1 MTQTAVKRFSLG
13 EYHRLAE
20 MGFFQEDDRV
30 ELIHGEIVKMVAKGT
45 AHVFCCQRLIKNLSQ
60 LIDDRAILRCQ
71 DPITLPNNSEPEPD
85 FTIARPR
92 EDNYLS
98 HHPYPEDI
106 IWVIEIA
113 DSSLEYDRTIKL
125 PLYAEARIPQYW
137 IFNLP
142 ESQLEVHSQPYQKVQ
157 GGFDYSH
164 RQILLPNS
172 IVTLPE
178 LGDRTLD
185 LSQIFPK
192 TLPT

>member
-1 MTQTAVKRFSLG
+1 MTQTAVKRFSQE

-20 MGFFQEDDRV
+20 MGFFQEDDRI

-45 AHVFCCQRLIKNLSQ
+45 AHVFCCRNLIRELSV
-60 LIDDRAILRCQ
+60 LIDDRAILQCQ
-71 DPITLPNNSEPEPD
+71 DPIALPNNSEPEPD
-85 FTIARPR
+85 FTIVRLR

-106 IWVIEIA
+106 IVVIEIA
-113 DSSLEYDRTIKL
+113 DSSLEYDRTVKL
-125 PLYAEARIPQYW
+125 PLYAEAGIPQYW

-142 ESQLEVHSQPYQKVQ
+142 ESQLEMYSQPYQKVQ
-157 GGFDYSH
+157 GSFDYSH

-172 IVTLPE
+172 SVTLPE

-185 LSQIFPK
+185 LSEIFPK
-192 TLPT
+192 TSPT